1 MMARVRQSSFGKMP
15 DGTAVDLYTL
25 ENTNG
30 FLAKVTNYGTI
41 ICELHVPDRDGKSG
55 DVVLGFDNLGQYLK
69 GHPCFGCTV
78 GRVANRIAK
87 GRFALDGKTYALA
100 VNNGPNHL
108 HGGLEGFDKKVWK
121 GEKLGLDNKQD
132 LGKAKAL
139 NVTAARV
146 ASSSLDKITAEYLE
160 LEILKDPELA
170 ALRPAPPDIPIEP
183 QPGAAVKFSYTSPDG
198 EEGYPGT
205 LTAAVTMTLTDDNE
219 LRLDYSA
226 TTDKPTPV
234 NLTNHSYF
242 NLAGHGDAL
251 RHELMIAADHYT
263 PSDSTLIPTGEIK
276 AVKGTPMDFTRPQ
289 AIGSRFGQLQ
299 GEPVGYDT
307 NYVLNSGGKGLGL
320 AARVYE
326 PETGRVVEVHTTEPG
341 VQLYTANFLDG
352 SLIGKG
358 GTVYRQHAAFCLET
372 QHFPDA
378 VNQPGFPSIILRP
391 GQVYRQTTV
400 FKFSAR

>member
-1 MMARVRQSSFGKMP
+1 MTAQVRKSSFGKLP

-25 ENTNG
+25 ENANG
-30 FLAKVTNYGTI
+30 LVAKVTNYGTI
-41 ICELHVPDRDGKSG
+41 ISELHVPDRDGKYG
-55 DVVLGFDNLGQYLK
+55 DVVLGFDNLEQYLK

-87 GRFALDGKTYALA
+87 GRFTLDGKTYTLA

-121 GEKLGLDNKQD
+121 
-132 LGKAKAL
+132 A
-139 NVTAARV
+139 
-146 ASSSLDKITAEYLE
+146 
-160 LEILKDPELA
+160 
-170 ALRPAPPDIPIEP
+170 EP
-183 QPGAAVKFSYTSPDG
+183 QQGAAVKFTYTSPDG

-205 LTAAVTMTLTDDNE
+205 LMAAVTMTLTDDNG

-242 NLAGHGDAL
+242 NLAGHGDVL
-251 RHELMIAADHYT
+251 RHELMIAADYYT

-289 AIGSRFGQLQ
+289 PIGSRFGHLQ

-307 NYVLNSGGKGLGL
+307 NYVLNSGGKGLVL

-326 PETGRVVEVHTTEPG
+326 PETGRVMEVHTTAPG
-341 VQLYTANFLDG
+341 VQLYTANFLDS
-352 SLIGKG
+352 SLTGKG
-358 GTVYRQHAAFCLET
+358 GLVYRQHAAFCLET
-372 QHFPDA
+372 QHFPDS
-378 VNQPGFPSIILRP
+378 VNQPEFPSVILRP
-391 GQVYRQTTV
+391 GQFYRQTTV
-400 FKFSAR
+400 FKFSAG